1 MQAMETTTENNMS
14 NRSRIMNRA
23 RRAAQAGVT
32 LIEVIIVV
40 AIMAMLAAGVTF
52 AVIPKYRESQ
62 IKTAETNAFTIR
74 QAVQSWQMTNNEYS
88 CPSMAD
94 LVSGKHIDSAA
105 NIKDPWGEDY
115 QLQCPES
122 EVVVCSGGPDKKRG
136 TSDDI
141 TVPKGAASS
150 TGS

>member
-1 MQAMETTTENNMS
+1 
-14 NRSRIMNRA
+14 MNRA

-40 AIMAMLAAGVTF
+40 AIMAMLAGMISF

-62 IKTAETNAFTIR
+62 VKSAETNAFTIR
-74 QAVQSWQMTNNEYS
+74 QAIQSWQMTNNEYS
-88 CPSMAD
+88 CPSMSD

-105 NIKDPWGEDY
+105 STKDPWGEDY
-115 QLQCPES
+115 LLQCPES
-122 EVVVCSGGPDKKRG
+122 EVVVSSAGPDKKRG

-141 TVPKGAASS
+141 TVPKGAGTS